1 MHIAVTEVRTLVSTE
16 TVKRIGT
23 DKARTSRTTVLA
35 VDPTN
40 LDSIVRNDIYLKSE
54 EVSVP
59 QSSPHQDLV
68 TVASV
73 NFTPVNGDAK
83 ATLDKMTS
91 NIIEAAAQGAD
102 LVVFPELALLG
113 AGGCEDCATLKAAC
127 ERHIQLAET
136 VPGPSSK
143 ALADLARE
151 HDLYIVY
158 GLHEKDGAGPTK
170 LYNAAA
176 VVGPEGVIGSYRKVH
191 LGEPPWATEGQTF
204 TPGTSLPLF
213 PTRFGPIGVQIC
225 YDFWFNPELTRLLA
239 LKGARMIV
247 CPVGSF
253 AAPNR
258 DDSMRTTALSRA
270 QENLVHVVVSNSVGG
285 PGKIEGGYSGSA
297 LTEGLRPDTYVGH
310 SMIAGPAFPRFGRLI
325 AEGGSLEEIVV
336 ATVNL
341 EQQDRFRKVFDYRR
355 WRQGRLAS
363 ASRLI
368 ADEFVALAEQSE
380 S

>member
-1 MHIAVTEVRTLVSTE
+1 
-16 TVKRIGT
+16 
-23 DKARTSRTTVLA
+23 
-35 VDPTN
+35 
-40 LDSIVRNDIYLKSE
+40 
-54 EVSVP
+54 
-59 QSSPHQDLV
+59 
-68 TVASV
+68 
-73 NFTPVNGDAK
+73 
-83 ATLDKMTS
+83 
-91 NIIEAAAQGAD
+91 
-102 LVVFPELALLG
+102 LALLG
-113 AGGCEDCATLKAAC
+113 CGSCEACATLEAAC
-127 ERHIQLAET
+127 ERHQQLAET

-158 GLHEKDGAGPTK
+158 GLHEKDGADPTK

-176 VVGPEGVIGSYRKVH
+176 VVGPEGVMGSYRKVH
-191 LGEPPWATEGQTF
+191 LGEPPWVTEGLTF

-253 AAPNR
+253 AAPGR

-285 PGKIEGGYSGSA
+285 PGTREAHYSGSG
-297 LTEGLRPDTYVGH
+297 LTEGLRPDHYVGH

-325 AEGGSLEEIVV
+325 AEAGSLEEIVV

-341 EQQDRFRKVFDYRR
+341 EQQDRFRKVFDYRS
-355 WRQGRLAS
+355 WRRGRLAS